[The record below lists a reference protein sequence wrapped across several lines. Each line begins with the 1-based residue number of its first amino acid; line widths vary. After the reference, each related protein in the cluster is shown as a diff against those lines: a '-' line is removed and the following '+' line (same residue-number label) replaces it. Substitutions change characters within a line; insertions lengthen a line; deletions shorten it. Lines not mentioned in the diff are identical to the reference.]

1 MRTFSCRRFFFYLIA
16 VLTLI
21 VPSACAT
28 PDFEKDVPR
37 REKGRFTQS
46 FASPIALA
54 DQVDDP
60 LVKR

>member
-1 MRTFSCRRFFFYLIA
+1 
-16 VLTLI
+16 

-60 LVKR
+60 LVKRRLASPKELRLRAA